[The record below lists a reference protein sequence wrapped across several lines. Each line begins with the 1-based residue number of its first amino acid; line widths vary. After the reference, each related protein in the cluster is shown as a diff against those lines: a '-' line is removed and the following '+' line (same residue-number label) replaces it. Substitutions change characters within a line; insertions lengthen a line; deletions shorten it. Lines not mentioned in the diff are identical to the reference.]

1 MLHQTLL
8 NNLREM
14 QEDQN
19 TVRKQRA
26 GRADYFCSS
35 ASAEDP
41 ASGGVEHA
49 PVGRALA
56 GSADVAGVAVASGG
70 DSPEDSIAICLTRS
84 VGTSNIPKLLNSNL
98 HVQPGSTIGERAQGH
113 ITKSQ
118 WRSDIRAP

>member
-35 ASAEDP
+35 ASTAAEDQ
-41 ASGGVEHA
+41 ASGGVEHVLA
-49 PVGRALA
+49 ASLA
-56 GSADVAGVAVASGG
+56 GSADIGGIAVASGS
-70 DSPEDSIAICLTRS
+70 DMDKIALCLTRS
-84 VGTSNIPKLLNSNL
+84 VGCNNIPKLPDGNL
-98 HVQPGSTIGERAQGH
+98 HVQPGSTTIGESTQRHMVA
-113 ITKSQ
+113 
-118 WRSDIRAP
+118 